1 MLVSQEFGQ
10 QVLPEQEGPVFLRG
24 QEALWS
30 DAGSPCPHPHLME
43 DLPKDLSGAFFKMH
57 GE

>member
-1 MLVSQEFGQ
+1 M
-10 QVLPEQEGPVFLRG
+10 LPEQEGPVFLRG